1 MKEGK
6 SSILW
11 GILYI
16 YFCLYIL
23 MYIAFI
29 IVIDMVHVSLSVM
42 SVLVVGIP
50 FILLVIIQKF
60 ILLVSERHNKD
71 KKQLFTV
78 MMVGLIPLIVCTVQL
93 SINEYTSNFNQNR
106 WLNYEEKRVHMVDDL
121 LQQYKLIGKSND
133 EIIKLLG
140 APTETRSLEEG
151 ITALYYLGNE
161 RGFIS
166 IDSECLVLQFD
177 RDGRVIDY
185 KVQRD

>member
-1 MKEGK
+1 MEKGK
-6 SSILW
+6 SAILW
-11 GILYI
+11 GMLYI

-29 IVIDMVHVSLSVM
+29 FVIDMIHVPLSVM
-42 SVLVVGIP
+42 SMFVVVMP

-60 ILLVSERHNKD
+60 ILHVSARSNKG
-71 KKQLFTV
+71 KKQLFTI
-78 MMVGLIPLIVCTVQL
+78 MIVGLIPLIVCTVQL
-93 SINEYTSNFNQNR
+93 SINKYTSNFNQDR

-121 LQQYKLIGKSND
+121 LQQHKLIGKSSE
-133 EIIKLLG
+133 EITKLLG
-140 APTETRSLEEG
+140 PPMETRNWEEG
-151 ITALYYLGNE
+151 ITTLYYLGNE

-177 RDGRVIDY
+177 KDDRVIEY

>member
-1 MKEGK
+1 MEKDK

-29 IVIDMVHVSLSVM
+29 FVIDMVHVSLSVM
-42 SVLVVGIP
+42 SIFVVGMP
-50 FILLVIIQKF
+50 FILLVIIQKS
-60 ILLVSERHNKD
+60 ILHVSVRRNKD

-78 MMVGLIPLIVCTVQL
+78 MMVGLIPLIFCTVQL
-93 SINEYTSNFNQNR
+93 SINKYTSNFNQDR

-121 LQQYKLIGKSND
+121 LQQYKLIGKSDD
-133 EIIKLLG
+133 EITKLLG
-140 APTETRSLEEG
+140 PPTETRSLEEG
-151 ITALYYLGNE
+151 ITTLYYLGNE

>member
-1 MKEGK
+1 MEKGK
-6 SSILW
+6 SAILW
-11 GILYI
+11 GMLYA

-29 IVIDMVHVSLSVM
+29 FVIDMVHVSLSVM
-42 SVLVVGIP
+42 SIFVVVMP
-50 FILLVIIQKF
+50 FILLVIIQKS
-60 ILLVSERHNKD
+60 ILHVSARRNKD

-78 MMVGLIPLIVCTVQL
+78 IMVGLIPLVVCTIQL
-93 SINEYTSNFNQNR
+93 SANKYISNFNQER
-106 WLNYEEKRVHMVDDL
+106 WLKFEDKRVHMVDDL
-121 LQQYKLIGKSND
+121 MQEHKLIGKSNE
-133 EIIKLLG
+133 EITKLLG

-151 ITALYYLGNE
+151 ITTLYYLGNE

-177 RDGRVIDY
+177 RDGRVIEY